1 MGYMAWLL
9 LAVLSIQDENLIA
22 DRETAVRKAVRML
35 VERQRNDGSWGAES
49 TFGRDVNIRSA
60 ITLFAIRSI
69 ETCGENTEEE
79 RAAVE
84 KGIRFVAEHAH
95 LRPKQP
101 SYGMYDF
108 SFYSCSYA
116 LAFLSKY
123 GRDDLKPALDRCLKV
138 LQENQRE
145 DGGFTYLFPGRRDNY
160 ESFTTGLV
168 ILNNLEAE
176 KNGLKIPQEINRRA
190 LAAMNKS
197 RVQEG
202 YFCYHMIE
210 GQQRGSVSG
219 NGKLTLEGSLCR
231 TIVCEYALVRL
242 GEAKKDQLKKAIRN
256 FFEHRQGLEE
266 VRKKDR
272 KTHQGPFDNAPYY
285 FLFGHYYAAKA
296 LRELDKDF
304 WKESGAKL
312 EDIFMKIRE
321 EDGSWLDGRITGKD
335 YGIAMGLLILDAVK
349 TSDEY

>member
-1 MGYMAWLL
+1 MVWLL
-9 LAVLSIQDENLIA
+9 AAVLSLQDEKLVV
-22 DRETAVRKAVRML
+22 DRDSAVQKAVRML
-35 VERQRNDGSWGAES
+35 LERQRDDGSWGTES

-60 ITLFAIRSI
+60 ITLFAVRAI
-69 ETCGENTEEE
+69 EACGENSEEQKK
-79 RAAVE
+79 AVE
-84 KGIRFVAEHAH
+84 RGIQFVADHAH
-95 LRPKQP
+95 KRPTQP

-116 LAFLSKY
+116 LAYFSKLK
-123 GRDDLKPALDRCLKV
+123 RDDLKPAIERCLKT

-160 ESFTTGLV
+160 EGFTTALV
-168 ILNNLEAE
+168 ILNNLEAQ
-176 KNGLKIPQEINRRA
+176 KNGLDIPKEINQRG
-190 LAAMNKS
+190 LAALHKT
-197 RVQEG
+197 RTKDG

-219 NGKLTLEGSLCR
+219 NGKLSLEGSLCR
-231 TIVCEYALVRL
+231 TVVCEYALL
-242 GEAKKDQLKKAIRN
+242 KIGEGKKEQLKKSIDN
-256 FFEHRQGLEE
+256 FFEHRQGLED

-285 FLFGHYYAAKA
+285 FMFGHYYLAKA
-296 LRELDKDF
+296 LSELDKDF
-304 WKESGAKL
+304 RKESGRKL

-321 EDGSWLDGRITGKD
+321 EDGSWIDGRITGKD